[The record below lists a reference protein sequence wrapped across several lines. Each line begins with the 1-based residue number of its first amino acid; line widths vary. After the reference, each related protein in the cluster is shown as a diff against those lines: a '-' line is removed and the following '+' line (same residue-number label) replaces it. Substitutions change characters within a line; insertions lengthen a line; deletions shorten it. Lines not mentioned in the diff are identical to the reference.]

1 VKKTKRISQ
10 LPRTKVPFKPK
21 KFNFLQIPIR
31 NKTVMQ
37 PMKKWQSEK
46 ETKS

>member
-37 PMKKWQSEK
+37 QIKKKKNKK